1 MYDKRIFYVAQNDV
15 FILTM
20 LNAVREALNEY
31 TI

>member
-1 MYDKRIFYVAQNDV
+1 MYDKRILYVAQDDV
-15 FILTM
+15 LILTM